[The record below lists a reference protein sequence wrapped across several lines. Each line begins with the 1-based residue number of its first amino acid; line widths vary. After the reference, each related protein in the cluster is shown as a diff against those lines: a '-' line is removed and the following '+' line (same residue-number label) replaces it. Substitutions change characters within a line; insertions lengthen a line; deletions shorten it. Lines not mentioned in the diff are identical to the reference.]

1 MEQLKTYIG
10 MKAIQAKPM
19 SRQQYNE
26 LRGWEV
32 PQGENPQDEGY
43 LVVYPDSPN
52 CNVSGFDG
60 YVSWSPKEVF
70 DKAYKETRQKVTKE
84 YIESLIVDVAYQ
96 KIGEK
101 TTHCMIT
108 LANGFSVTGESS
120 CVDPKIF
127 DMEIGKPIAYE
138 NAFDKLWSLE
148 GYVLQ
153 NEFALINKASLPH
166 QSEMPT
172 NNLNFGQ
179 AIEALK
185 SGKSVARIGWNGK
198 GMFIIAINGDTI
210 KEPVN
215 HCYGSLGE
223 DSLDVRPFLM
233 IKGTDNK
240 LATWVPSIGDLF
252 AEDWNIV

>member
-1 MEQLKTYIG
+1 MEKLRTYIG
-10 MKAIQAKPM
+10 IKAVQAKPM
-19 SRQQYNE
+19 TRLQYNT

-32 PQGENPQDEGY
+32 PQDENPQDAGY

-52 CNVSGFDG
+52 RNVDGFDG

-70 DKAYKETRQKVTKE
+70 EKSHKETRQKVTKE
-84 YIESLIVDVAYQ
+84 YIESLIIDVAYQ

-108 LANGFSVTGESS
+108 LANGFTVTGEAS

-138 NAFDKLWSLE
+138 NAFEKLWSLE

-153 NEFALINKASLPH
+153 NEFALIEKICPVKQPETSI
-166 QSEMPT
+166 S
-172 NNLNFGQ
+172 NLNFGQ

-185 SGKSVARIGWNGK
+185 RGRSITRNGWNGK
-198 GMFIIAINGDTI
+198 GMFLFLVTGQEIA
-210 KEPVN
+210 
-215 HCYGSLGE
+215 
-223 DSLDVRPFLM
+223 
-233 IKGTDNK
+233 KGTKFGFGQYEGEPDWNGFIAMKTADNK
-240 LATWVPSIGDLF
+240 LVPWLASQTDVL
-252 AEDWNIV
+252 AEDWQIV